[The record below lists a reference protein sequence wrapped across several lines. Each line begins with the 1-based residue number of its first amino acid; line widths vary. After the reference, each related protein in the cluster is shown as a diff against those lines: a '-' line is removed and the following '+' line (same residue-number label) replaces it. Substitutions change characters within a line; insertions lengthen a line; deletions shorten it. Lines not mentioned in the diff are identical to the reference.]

1 MLEKVDSPIGASGLE
16 PPYSDIAGGIAHEGG
31 AMAINSMPVV
41 PGAGPDMPPVP
52 MPEQLQQLA
61 FESLGSADNTAFL
74 LAGLCA
80 LIAAVLTLVG
90 LIGHHEPSAEVESG
104 ESEDLVAV

>member
-1 MLEKVDSPIGASGLE
+1 
-16 PPYSDIAGGIAHEGG
+16 
-31 AMAINSMPVV
+31 
-41 PGAGPDMPPVP
+41 

-61 FESLGSADNTAFL
+61 FESLGSAYNTAFL

-90 LIGHHEPSAEVESG
+90 LIGHHESSAEVESG